1 MSLSVGIVGLPNA
14 GKSTLFNALL
24 KRQIA
29 DVAEYPFTTVEPNT
43 GVVEVE
49 DERLIQVAKVMGI
62 TSREAKELLHTVAGS
77 E

>member
-29 DVAEYPFTTVEPNT
+29 QNGLARITGSHPRKIQRLTVRG
-43 GVVEVE
+43 GVY
-49 DERLIQVAKVMGI
+49 LQ
-62 TSREAKELLHTVAGS
+62 KET
-77 E
+77 